1 MNLYLIINIIGVAAF
16 IGFAF
21 LFSKNKKNIQWKS
34 IGILVV
40 FNVFLAWFLMVFP
53 IGRWIISQIA
63 VGFNWLMETAYS
75 GIGFAFASMVHVKN
89 MDVVFSALMPILLI
103 VPLFDI
109 LTYFGILPKI
119 IHSLGWALSKLTG
132 RPKFESFFA
141 IEMMFLGNTEAL
153 AVSSGQLKSM
163 SSERLFTISL
173 MSMSCVSAAM
183 IGVYTQMIPSQF
195 VLTAIPLNIIN
206 TIIVTSILNP
216 VKVPKDEDVIFELK
230 KEEKP
235 PFFSF
240 LGDSILGAGKLILII
255 TAMLISFIALSAL
268 IDKILQIFASWLT
281 LSSILGT
288 AMMPFSLLLGLPIDE
303 AFKTA
308 QYMGTKLVT
317 NEFVV
322 MADIMPKLNTFSP
335 HMKAVLCTFLVSFT
349 NFSTIGM
356 VLGCFNGIVSKE
368 KATNLSRGVWM
379 MILSGTLVSLMSAA
393 IVGLFV
399 W

>member
-1 MNLYLIINIIGVAAF
+1 MGIYLIINILGIFAF

-21 LFSKNKKNIQWKS
+21 LFSKDKKKINWKAT
-34 IGILVV
+34 GILVI
-40 FNVFLAWFLMVFP
+40 FNAFLAWLLIAFP
-53 IGRWIISQIA
+53 LGRWLVEQVA
-63 VGFNWLMETAYS
+63 LGFSWLIGTAFE
-75 GIGFAFASMVHVKN
+75 GVGFAFASMVNVEN
-89 MDVVFSALMPILLI
+89 MDVVFSALMPILLV

-109 LTYFGILPKI
+109 LTYFGVLPKI
-119 IHSLGWALSKLTG
+119 IKGLGWGLSKLTG
-132 RPKFESFFA
+132 QPKFESFYA

-163 SSERLFTISL
+163 SQERLLTVSL

-183 IGVYTQMIPSQF
+183 IGVYIQMLPAQF

-206 TIIVTSILNP
+206 AIIITSILNP
-216 VKVPKDEDVIFELK
+216 VVVTKEEDVIFEMN

-255 TAMLISFIALSAL
+255 TAMLISFVALAAL
-268 IDKILQIFASWLT
+268 IDKVLNLFAPWLS
-281 LSSILGT
+281 LSNILGVIMT
-288 AMMPFSLLLGLPIDE
+288 PFSFLLGLPIGE
-303 AFKTA
+303 AFQTA
-308 QYMGTKLVT
+308 QFMGTKLVT

-322 MADIMPKLNTFSP
+322 MADIMPIMDSFSP
-335 HMKAVLCTFLVSFT
+335 HMMAVLCTFLVSFA

-356 VLGCFNGIVSKE
+356 ILGCFNGIVKKE
-368 KATNLSRGVWM
+368 QADNLSKGVWM
-379 MILSGTLVSLMSAA
+379 MILSGTLVSLLSAA
-393 IVGLFV
+393 MVGLFV

>member
-21 LFSKNKKNIQWKS
+21 LFSINKKKVQWKS
-34 IGILVV
+34 ISLLLL
-40 FNVFLAWFLMVFP
+40 FNTILAWFLIVFP
-53 IGRWIISQIA
+53 IGRWMVNQA
-63 VGFNWLMETAYS
+63 ANGFNWLIETAFS
-75 GIGFAFASMVHVKN
+75 GVGFAFASMVQVEN
-89 MDVVFSALMPILLI
+89 MDVVFSALMPILLV

-119 IHSLGWALSKLTG
+119 IHALGWGLSKLTG
-132 RPKFESFFA
+132 RPKFESFYA

-163 SSERLFTISL
+163 NEERLFTVSL

-183 IGVYTQMIPSQF
+183 IGVYTQMLPSEF

-206 TIIVTSILNP
+206 AIIVTSILNP
-216 VKVPKDEDVIFELK
+216 VEVPPEGDIIFEIEK
-230 KEEKP
+230 KDKP

-255 TAMLISFIALSAL
+255 TAMLISFVALAAL
-268 IDKILQIFASWLT
+268 IDKVLMMIAPWLT
-281 LSSILGT
+281 LSSILGIVMT
-288 AMMPFSLLLGLPIDE
+288 PFALLLGLPLNE
-303 AFKTA
+303 AFETA

-322 MADIMPKLNTFSP
+322 MAEISSILDSFSP
-335 HMKAVLCTFLVSFT
+335 HMKAVLSTFLVSFA

-356 VLGCFNGIVSKE
+356 ILGTFKGIVSDE
-368 KATNLSRGVWM
+368 KSDFLSRGVWM
-379 MILSGTLVSLMSAA
+379 MVLSGTLVSLLSAA
-393 IVGLFV
+393 FVGLFI

>member
-21 LFSKNKKNIQWKS
+21 LFSRNKKKVQWKS
-34 IGILVV
+34 ISLLLL
-40 FNVFLAWFLMVFP
+40 FNTILAWFLIVFP
-53 IGRWIISQIA
+53 IGRWMVNQA
-63 VGFNWLMETAYS
+63 ANGFNWLIETAFS
-75 GIGFAFASMVHVKN
+75 GVGFAFASMVQVEN
-89 MDVVFSALMPILLI
+89 MDVVFSALMPILLV

-119 IHSLGWALSKLTG
+119 IHALGWGLSKLTG
-132 RPKFESFFA
+132 RPKFESFYA

-163 SSERLFTISL
+163 NEERLFTVSL

-183 IGVYTQMIPSQF
+183 IGVYTQMLPSEF

-206 TIIVTSILNP
+206 AIIVTSILNP
-216 VKVPKDEDVIFELK
+216 VEVPPEGDIIFEIEK
-230 KEEKP
+230 KDKP

-255 TAMLISFIALSAL
+255 TAMLISFVALAAL
-268 IDKILQIFASWLT
+268 IDKVLMMIAPWLT
-281 LSSILGT
+281 LSSILGIVMT
-288 AMMPFSLLLGLPIDE
+288 PFALLLGLPLNE
-303 AFKTA
+303 AFETA

-322 MADIMPKLNTFSP
+322 MAEISSILDSFSP
-335 HMKAVLCTFLVSFT
+335 HMKAVLSTFLVSFA

-356 VLGCFNGIVSKE
+356 ILGTFKGIVSDE
-368 KATNLSRGVWM
+368 KSDFLSRGVWM
-379 MILSGTLVSLMSAA
+379 MVLSGTLVSLLSAA
-393 IVGLFV
+393 FVGLFI